1 MACHAFDNAFFLI
14 EANKPQPSTANS
26 HARIHHSSAITVNN
40 FAAIRSNRSW
50 SASLRRRIVANAV
63 RIVFDASS
71 DPGTAADREPEPP
84 AGSPRAA
91 GSAPGP
97 CPRTEARALRPG
109 PVYSHRCA
117 SQVKKEPR
125 QHLDA
130 DEQDDEPEVERDLA
144 QTQGRDHL
152 PQHLQRRIGER
163 VHDLGEHEEET
174 GRLPLA

>member
-1 MACHAFDNAFFLI
+1 
-14 EANKPQPSTANS
+14 TANS
-26 HARIHHSSAITVNN
+26 HARIDRSSAITAND

-50 SASLRRRIVANAV
+50 SASLPRRFVANAV
-63 RIVFDASS
+63 LIVFDASS
-71 DPGTAADREPEPP
+71 DPGTAVDRGPGPR
-84 AGSPRAA
+84 AGCPRAA
-91 GSAPGP
+91 GAAPGS
-97 CPRTEARALRPG
+97 RSQTEVRALRPR

-163 VHDLGEHEEET
+163 VHGLGEHEEET